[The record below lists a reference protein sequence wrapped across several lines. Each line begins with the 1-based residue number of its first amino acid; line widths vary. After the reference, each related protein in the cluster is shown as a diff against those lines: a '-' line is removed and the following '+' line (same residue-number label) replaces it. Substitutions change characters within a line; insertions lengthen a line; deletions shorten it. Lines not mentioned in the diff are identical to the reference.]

1 MLIPM
6 IGGARVNEVEQFVA
20 LMRRTPFVMKDEKSV
35 QAAIAVVLDS
45 HGIAYKREVKLSE
58 GDIVDFMLPGG
69 VAVEVKLNKAQK
81 REIFRQCK
89 RYCEHEQVKVI
100 VLMTATIM
108 GFPPEIEG
116 KPAYYI
122 SMGRS
127 WL

>member
-1 MLIPM
+1 MSGLEKFI
-6 IGGARVNEVEQFVA
+6 A

-35 QAAIAVVLDS
+35 QAAIAVILDS
-45 HGIAYKREVKLSE
+45 HGIEYKREVKLSE
-58 GDIVDFMLPGG
+58 TDIVDFMLPGG

-81 REIFRQCK
+81 REIYRQCK

-116 KPAYYI
+116 KPAYYV
-122 SMGRS
+122 SLGRS
-127 WL
+127 WLAT

>member
-1 MLIPM
+1 MSIS
-6 IGGARVNEVEQFVA
+6 ISGGQSVTDVERFVA

-45 HGIAYKREVKLSE
+45 HGIDYKREVKLSE
-58 GDIVDFMLPGG
+58 SDIVDFMLPGG
-69 VAVEVKLNKAQK
+69 VAVEVKLKAQK
-81 REIFRQCK
+81 REIYRQCK
-89 RYCEHEQVKVI
+89 RYCEHEQVKII

-116 KPAYYI
+116 KPAYYV